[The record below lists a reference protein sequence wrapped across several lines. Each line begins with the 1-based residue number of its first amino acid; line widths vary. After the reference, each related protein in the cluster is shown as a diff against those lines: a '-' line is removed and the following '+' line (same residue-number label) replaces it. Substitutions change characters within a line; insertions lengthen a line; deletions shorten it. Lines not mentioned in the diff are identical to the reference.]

1 MRRDLDLCRALLL
14 ELEAD
19 PNLIGLKNYQVGSFT
34 DEEIS
39 YHVKLLYEAGLIE
52 ARDVS
57 AMNSFKWHPLRLTWQ
72 GHEFLDAARD
82 DTRWNMAKDIVKD
95 KTGALSFEVIKD
107 VLLKLVAA
115 ATSGL

>member
-1 MRRDLDLCRALLL
+1 MRRNPDLCRALLL
-14 ELEAD
+14 ELEED
-19 PNLIGLKNYQVGSFT
+19 PNLIGLKIYQVEGFT
-34 DEEIS
+34 DDEIS

-52 ARDVS
+52 AHNAS
-57 AMNSFKWHPLRLTWQ
+57 AMNSFKWFPLRLTWQ

-82 DTRWNMAKDIVKD
+82 DTRWNKAKNIVKD